1 VAHHVV
7 PRVESLS
14 EGVGP
19 AGATREINTGMK
31 VIFEHILTNGI
42 KLHTAFAGPKDGE
55 PVILLHGFPDA
66 WFGWE
71 PQIQALAEAGFHV
84 IAPDQRGYN
93 LSDKPKGI
101 ASYSLEILA
110 ADVAG
115 LADSLG
121 IKRFNLAGHD
131 FGGLVSWRLAMRY
144 PDRLKRLA
152 ILNVPHPSVM
162 RKYIRKHP
170 AQVLKSW
177 YAFFY
182 QLPALPEM
190 AMRANNWKILIS
202 AMAKGLSQEQLNRY
216 REAWARP
223 DAMKSMINWYRKML
237 RTSASGT
244 SKRPAITVP
253 TLVIWGKLDPHI
265 SYEMAQPSAD
275 LCADGRLVT
284 VEHATHWVMMDA
296 PDEVNHLLIEH
307 FRK

>member
-1 VAHHVV
+1 MEV
-7 PRVESLS
+7 
-14 EGVGP
+14 
-19 AGATREINTGMK
+19 M
-31 VIFEHILTNGI
+31 FERMTTNGI
-42 KLHTAFAGPKDGE
+42 KLHTAFAGPEHGE

-71 PQIQALAEAGFHV
+71 PQIQALAEAGFRV
-84 IAPDQRGYN
+84 IVPDQRGYN
-93 LSDKPKGI
+93 LSDKPEGV

-110 ADVAG
+110 DDIAR

-121 IKRFNLAGHD
+121 IRRFNLAGHD
-131 FGGLVSWRLAMRY
+131 FGGLVSWTMAMRY
-144 PDRLKRLA
+144 PDRLKRLS

-162 RKYIRKHP
+162 RRYIRKHP

-190 AMRANNWKILIS
+190 AMKANNWKFLIS
-202 AMAKGLSQEQLNRY
+202 AMARGLSKEQRNRY
-216 REAWARP
+216 REAWDQP
-223 DAMKSMINWYRKML
+223 DAMKSMINWYRNML
-237 RTSASGT
+237 RASASRHA
-244 SKRPAITVP
+244 KRPAITTP

-275 LCADGRLVT
+275 MCTDGRLIT
-284 VEHATHWVMMDA
+284 VERASHWIMVDA
-296 PDEVNHLLIEH
+296 PDEVNRLLIEH

>member
-1 VAHHVV
+1 
-7 PRVESLS
+7 
-14 EGVGP
+14 
-19 AGATREINTGMK
+19 MK
-31 VIFEHILTNGI
+31 VTFERVSTNGI
-42 KLHTAFAGPKDGE
+42 KLHTAFAGPENGE

-71 PQIQALAEAGFHV
+71 PQVKSLAEAGFRV
-84 IAPDQRGYN
+84 IVPDQRGYN
-93 LSDKPKGI
+93 LSDKPGG
-101 ASYSLEILA
+101 AGAYGLEILA
-110 ADVAG
+110 ADIAG

-131 FGGLVSWRLAMRY
+131 FGGLVGWTMAMRY

-162 RKYIRKHP
+162 RRYIRKHP

-182 QLPALPEM
+182 LLPVLPEL
-190 AMRANNWKILIS
+190 AMRANNWKFLIS
-202 AMAKGLSQEQLNRY
+202 AMAKGLSKEQRNRY
-216 REAWARP
+216 REAWAQP
-223 DAMKSMINWYRKML
+223 GAMKSMINWYRNML
-237 RTSASGT
+237 RASASRAAR
-244 SKRPAITVP
+244 RPPITNP

-275 LCADGRLVT
+275 MCTDGSLVT
-284 VEHATHWVMMDA
+284 VEKATHWVMMDA
-296 PDEVNHLLIEH
+296 PNEVNRLLIEH

>member
-1 VAHHVV
+1 MEVMFE
-7 PRVESLS
+7 RVS
-14 EGVGP
+14 
-19 AGATREINTGMK
+19 
-31 VIFEHILTNGI
+31 TNGI
-42 KLHTAFAGPKDGE
+42 KLHTALAGPQDGE

-71 PQIQALAEAGFHV
+71 PQIKALVGAGFRV

-93 LSDKPKGI
+93 LSDKPEGVK
-101 ASYSLEILA
+101 AYSLEILA
-110 ADVAG
+110 ADIAG

-121 IKRFNLAGHD
+121 LKRFNLAGHD
-131 FGGLVSWRLAMRY
+131 FGGLVSWTMAMRY

-162 RKYIRKHP
+162 RRYIGKHP
-170 AQVLKSW
+170 AQVLRSW

-182 QLPALPEM
+182 QLPVLPEM
-190 AMRANNWKILIS
+190 AMKANNWRFLIS
-202 AMAKGLSQEQLNRY
+202 AMARGLSREQRNRY
-216 REAWARP
+216 REAWAQP
-223 DAMKSMINWYRKML
+223 EAMKSMINWYRNML
-237 RTSASGT
+237 RASTSRA
-244 SKRPAITVP
+244 SKRPAITNP

-284 VEHATHWVMMDA
+284 VEKATHWVMMDA
-296 PDEVNHLLIEH
+296 PDEVSRLLIEH

>member
-1 VAHHVV
+1 
-7 PRVESLS
+7 
-14 EGVGP
+14 
-19 AGATREINTGMK
+19 MK
-31 VIFEHILTNGI
+31 VTFERVPTNGI
-42 KLHTAFAGPKDGE
+42 KLHTAFAGPEDGE

-71 PQIQALAEAGFHV
+71 PQIQALAEAGFRV
-84 IAPDQRGYN
+84 IIPDQRGYN
-93 LSDKPKGI
+93 LSDKPEGI
-101 ASYSLEILA
+101 ASYSLGILA
-110 ADVAG
+110 DDIAG

-131 FGGLVSWRLAMRY
+131 FGGLVSWTIAMRY

-162 RKYIRKHP
+162 RRYIGKHP
-170 AQVLKSW
+170 AQVFKSW

-190 AMRANNWKILIS
+190 AMKVNNWRFLIS
-202 AMAKGLSQEQLNRY
+202 AMARGLSREQRNRY
-216 REAWARP
+216 REAWAQP
-223 DAMKSMINWYRKML
+223 DAMKSMINWYRNMMRASVS
-237 RTSASGT
+237 RTA
-244 SKRPAITVP
+244 KRPAITTP

-275 LCADGRLVT
+275 MCTDGRLVT
-284 VEHATHWVMMDA
+284 VEQATHWVMIDA
-296 PDEVNHLLIEH
+296 PDEVNRLLIEH